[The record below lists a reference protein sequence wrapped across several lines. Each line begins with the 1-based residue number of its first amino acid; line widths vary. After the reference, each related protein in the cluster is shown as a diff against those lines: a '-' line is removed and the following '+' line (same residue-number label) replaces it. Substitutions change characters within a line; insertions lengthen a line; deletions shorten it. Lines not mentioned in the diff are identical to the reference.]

1 MRERAEALFSS
12 TMTPRTSGLPPQPFI
27 TLAALHCAR
36 AEVARRAAGQRANL
50 VLQKAIASL
59 VADYTGVAQPW
70 DLESCG
76 QKIDNA
82 LRTSAPSLARPI
94 AARATPRRPA
104 ARAPRQRS
112 SQFPSG
118 QLS

>member
-36 AEVARRAAGQRANL
+36 AEVARRAAGKHANL

-59 VADYTGVAQPW
+59 VADYTGVAQP
-70 DLESCG
+70 
-76 QKIDNA
+76 
-82 LRTSAPSLARPI
+82 
-94 AARATPRRPA
+94 
-104 ARAPRQRS
+104 
-112 SQFPSG
+112 
-118 QLS
+118 